1 MILYLSAKN
10 ASKEYNRLSGI
21 INRNLFPHNS
31 GGYKSQIRV
40 PGRWGSGK
48 NSFFPGWLLP
58 VSSHRVGGLGK
69 EIEEKTQRHRENS
82 LVFPF
87 LKTLN
92 LLDECSTL
100 RAHLTLMSFSGGS
113 DGKESAHSWETGVQ
127 SLGLE
132 GSLEKGMASHSSIL
146 AWEIPW
152 TEESGG
158 LKNMRSQKIEPFSK
172 HSTLAVKA

>member
-48 NSFFPGWLLP
+48 NSFFPGWLLRA
-58 VSSHRVGGLGK
+58 SSHRVVIG
-69 EIEEKTQRHRENS
+69 EERQRKRHRDRREKS
-82 LVFPF
+82 LVFRF
-87 LKTLN
+87 MKTLN

-113 DGKESAHSWETGVQ
+113 DGKESAHNVRDLGSIPGFGRFPGEGNGKPLQYSCLRNPMDRRVWWAKEHGVPKSWTLLKTQ
-127 SLGLE
+127 YF
-132 GSLEKGMASHSSIL
+132 GS
-146 AWEIPW
+146 
-152 TEESGG
+152 
-158 LKNMRSQKIEPFSK
+158 
-172 HSTLAVKA
+172 

>member
-48 NSFFPGWLLP
+48 NSFFPGWLLRA
-58 VSSHRVGGLGK
+58 SSHRVVIG
-69 EIEEKTQRHRENS
+69 EERQRKRHRDRREKS
-82 LVFPF
+82 LVFRF
-87 LKTLN
+87 MKTLN

-158 LKNMRSQKIEPFSK
+158 LKNMGSPKVEPF
-172 HSTLAVKA
+172 

>member
-48 NSFFPGWLLP
+48 NSFFPGWLLRA
-58 VSSHRVGGLGK
+58 SSHRVVIG
-69 EIEEKTQRHRENS
+69 EERQRKRHRDRREKS
-82 LVFPF
+82 LVFCF
-87 LKTLN
+87 MKTLN

-146 AWEIPW
+146 AWE
-152 TEESGG
+152 THGQ
-158 LKNMRSQKIEPFSK
+158 RS
-172 HSTLAVKA
+172 LVG